1 MVLIDPYGRKVTGL
15 RISVTSRCN
24 LRCIYCHHEGEV
36 AGGREISREM
46 AVNVVNAASRLGMR
60 SVKITGGEPLMRR
73 DLEEMIAGFKEVAP
87 GVEISITTNGVYL
100 KERAERLAAAG
111 LSRAN
116 ISLDSLD
123 PERYRSITG
132 AREGDLERVLDGI
145 EAAMLSGLRPVK
157 LNMVVLKENERE
169 IPEMIEFSRK
179 SGVTLQLI
187 ELLGEG
193 PKGDLES
200 VERLLEAQADGVL
213 TRELHRRR
221 KYFLNGAVVEIVR
234 PIDNTEFCA
243 HCNRLR
249 VTSDGKLKPCLLRND
264 NLLEI
269 GSTDPDEIERL
280 ILEAVRRRE
289 PFFRCGDADAGR

>member
-15 RISVTSRCN
+15 RMSVTSRCN

-36 AGGREISREM
+36 AGRREISREM
-46 AVNVVNAASRLGMR
+46 AVNVVNAASRLGIR

-123 PERYRSITG
+123 PDRYRRITG
-132 AREGDLERVLDGI
+132 GTEGDLERVLDGI
-145 EAAMLSGLRPVK
+145 EAALVSGLKPVK
-157 LNMVVLKENERE
+157 LNMVVLKENECE
-169 IPEMIEFSRK
+169 IPGMIEFSRR
-179 SGVTLQLI
+179 SGVILQLI
-187 ELLGEG
+187 ELLGDG

-200 VERLLEAQADGVL
+200 VERRIEAQADGFL
-213 TRELHRRR
+213 TREMHRRR
-221 KYFLNGAVVEIVR
+221 KYFIDGAVVEIVR
-234 PIDNTEFCA
+234 PMDNTEFCA
-243 HCNRLR
+243 HCTRLR
-249 VTSDGKLKPCLLRND
+249 VTSDGRLKPCLLRND

-280 ILEAVRRRE
+280 ILEVVGRRA
-289 PFFRCGDADAGR
+289 PFFRGTNAGR

>member
-36 AGGREISREM
+36 TGGEISREM
-46 AVNVVNAASRLGMR
+46 AVNVVNAASRLGIR
-60 SVKITGGEPLMRR
+60 SVKITGGEPLMRS

-100 KERAERLAAAG
+100 KDRAEGLAAAG
-111 LSRAN
+111 LSRVN

-123 PERYRSITG
+123 SDMYRRITG
-132 AREGDLERVLDGI
+132 AGGGDLERVLDGI
-145 EAAMLSGLRPVK
+145 EAAQLSGLRPVK
-157 LNMVVLKENERE
+157 LNMVVLRENERE

-179 SGVTLQLI
+179 RGVILQLI
-187 ELLGEG
+187 ELLGDG
-193 PKGDLES
+193 PKGDLER
-200 VERLLEAQADGVL
+200 VERLLESKAEMVL
-213 TRELHRRR
+213 TREMHRRR

-234 PIDNTEFCA
+234 PMDNTEFCA

-249 VTSDGKLKPCLLRND
+249 VTSDGRLKPGLLRND

-269 GSTDPDEIERL
+269 KSTDPDEIERL
-280 ILEAVRRRE
+280 ILEAVKRRA
-289 PFFRCGDADAGR
+289 PFFDKIAHAGR